1 MKSVKILF
9 IERSNL
15 FDALANDEQITITA
29 HQLPIVGNSITVAT
43 LLAND
48 KLLDCFEELKEKLN
62 NSLKEILLIN

>member
-1 MKSVKILF
+1 VKIVKILF

-43 LLAND
+43 ILTHNWWNLSR
-48 KLLDCFEELKEKLN
+48 LKREVKMQ
-62 NSLKEILLIN
+62 LIV